1 MSRCVAAVSDLR
13 WLPDELLTEE
23 EKEEMAGILLKPPR
37 SKRLATDTAK
47 LESVRYLWSV
57 AMGRPAELEVTELNE
72 M

>member
-1 MSRCVAAVSDLR
+1 MSRCVVAVSDLR

-23 EKEEMAGILLKPPR
+23 EKEEMADR
-37 SKRLATDTAK
+37 AK

>member
-1 MSRCVAAVSDLR
+1 MSRCVAAVSDLLPISDPPG

-23 EKEEMAGILLKPPR
+23 EKEEMADR
-37 SKRLATDTAK
+37 AK